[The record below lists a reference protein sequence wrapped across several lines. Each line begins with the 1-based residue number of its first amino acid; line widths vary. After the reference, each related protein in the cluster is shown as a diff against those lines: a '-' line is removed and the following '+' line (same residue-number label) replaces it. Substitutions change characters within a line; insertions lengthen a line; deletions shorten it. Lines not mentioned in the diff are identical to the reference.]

1 MGLIIVALADITS
14 KDTSG
19 EDFGR
24 NSIITGD
31 LLIVLAQIIT
41 SVQMVIEEKF
51 VHSQDIPPL
60 QAVGWEG
67 KILIILGI
75 SSFLYIYHLNFV
87 NVLRG
92 TTCFHLVNI
101 LNIINQCCQLYK
113 NYLIITSVRI
123 EEFVFLE
130 IGNIDAEE
138 SKVQNLRK
146 T

>member
-75 SSFLYIYHLNFV
+75 SSFLYMSFKF
-87 NVLRG
+87 R
-92 TTCFHLVNI
+92 
-101 LNIINQCCQLYK
+101 
-113 NYLIITSVRI
+113 
-123 EEFVFLE
+123 
-130 IGNIDAEE
+130 
-138 SKVQNLRK
+138 
-146 T
+146 